1 MNFKKNAFPKIQNL
15 TTEEIQGNNFYFI
28 SDFLGIIHLQ
38 CLLSTG
44 IDRTVESNVVKPT
57 SVIINETAIWWM
69 LFNIRGRICAVAGQH
84 LPTVAQLATS

>member
-1 MNFKKNAFPKIQNL
+1 MHFQKFKIEQQMKFREAI
-15 TTEEIQGNNFYFI
+15 FI
-28 SDFLGIIHLQ
+28 SSQTSWAIIHLQ